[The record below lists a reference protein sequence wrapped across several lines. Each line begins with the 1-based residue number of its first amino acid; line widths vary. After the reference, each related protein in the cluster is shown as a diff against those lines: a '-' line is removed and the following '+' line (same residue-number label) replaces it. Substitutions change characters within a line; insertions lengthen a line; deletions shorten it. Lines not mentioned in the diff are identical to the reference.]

1 MLSLFGV
8 RVLGITALAAGVP
21 LAPAAKVGVQST
33 SCPRDAIAIEPG
45 ASIEAAVAAAAVGAV
60 FCLKNGIHRA
70 QAV

>member
-1 MLSLFGV
+1 MARHRSVWVPPALLSLFGV

-45 ASIEAAVAAAAVGAV
+45 ARSRQR
-60 FCLKNGIHRA
+60 LNRA
-70 QAV
+70 R